1 MKGPMHQCQEF
12 GDRRRKG
19 DARPLAGVS
28 VLSFLQCSDIAG
40 WVTGRAV
47 GCKTSVPHIP
57 EVSLSEEMERENCGE
72 YSGNRP
78 IKFISKQ
85 PL

>member
-28 VLSFLQCSDIAG
+28 ALSFLQRSDIAG

-57 EVSLSEEMERENCGE
+57 EGSLSEEMGSIVGIDR
-72 YSGNRP
+72 SSS
-78 IKFISKQ
+78 ISKQ